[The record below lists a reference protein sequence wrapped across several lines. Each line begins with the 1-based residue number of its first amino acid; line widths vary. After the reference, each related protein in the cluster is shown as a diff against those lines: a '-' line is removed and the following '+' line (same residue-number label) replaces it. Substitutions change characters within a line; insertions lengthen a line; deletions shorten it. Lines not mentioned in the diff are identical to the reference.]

1 MDEDDGDG
9 DEESGGGNNDDLMT
23 TIHFVFN
30 VDIQAV
36 GRCQQQ
42 GWHDEDG
49 YGDGDFDDD
58 NLSVHN
64 LDIQA
69 VGEGCCQQQGC
80 TRSRVEKVYHEVL
93 CQEFSKPRCSMNV

>member
-1 MDEDDGDG
+1 MDEDDSDG

-49 YGDGDFDDD
+49 YGDGDIYIMMKC
-58 NLSVHN
+58 LCVCH
-64 LDIQA
+64 
-69 VGEGCCQQQGC
+69 
-80 TRSRVEKVYHEVL
+80 EK
-93 CQEFSKPRCSMNV
+93 